1 MLDRLLP
8 WLRRPAVEVDPD
20 SAALARLFR
29 TWKRKHPH
37 APQAQ
42 FWTAVGTGQIKIPP
56 HESHDS

>member
-1 MLDRLLP
+1 MN
-8 WLRRPAVEVDPD
+8 
-20 SAALARLFR
+20 
-29 TWKRKHPH
+29 